1 MATDHAI
8 SEGVATRVRTIY
20 APRALEAEKAVQ
32 EHIKNLSQFKVREGA
47 RRRRDGHLSALCEPS
62 RLASLV
68 VAWGDGCSTTK
79 TTRSTA

>member
-1 MATDHAI
+1 MAADHAI

-32 EHIKNLSQFKVREGA
+32 EHIKNLSQFKVRIMPNKTA
-47 RRRRDGHLSALCEPS
+47 TR
-62 RLASLV
+62 ASLTIPPRCLPQG
-68 VAWGDGCSTTK
+68 AGCSTTK